1 MDYYDATKII
11 LDVRKDSE
19 QAMYKNWY
27 TSILNTTRDDF
38 NPNIT
43 KVEDFAFMQNA
54 FELV

>member
-1 MDYYDATKII
+1 MDHYDATKII
-11 LDVRKDSE
+11 LDVRKESE

-43 KVEDFAFMQNA
+43 KVEDFAFM
-54 FELV
+54 